1 MKLSKVEDLKN
12 EHSPQCQIATDNN
25 LLSQTFRHFC
35 EFVVML
41 TAGPQFCELCSL
53 IMAILSSSALF
64 GLALNKLH
72 LENI

>member
-1 MKLSKVEDLKN
+1 MKLSEIEDLKI
-12 EHSPQCQIATDNN
+12 EHSARCKIATNKN
-25 LLSQTFRHFC
+25 LLPHASQHFC
-35 EFVVML
+35 EFVVMF
-41 TAGPQFCELCSL
+41 TAGSQFCELCSL